1 MASVG
6 KGASHQGKELS
17 LIPGTLMTK
26 EYSQTVPTFTHV
38 LWCTCAYAC
47 VRILTMN
54 KFNKIFYINYNH
66 IKPDVLPL
74 FNIQGLMTT

>member
-6 KGASHQGKELS
+6 KGASCQGKELS

-26 EYSQTVPTFTHV
+26 EYSQTVPTKHV
-38 LWCTCAYAC
+38 LWCACAYVC

-54 KFNKIFYINYNH
+54 KFNILYK
-66 IKPDVLPL
+66 
-74 FNIQGLMTT
+74 